1 MAGESRARPRI
12 RTDASTK
19 GIAVSNDDKGF
30 PLYYS
35 RRKQALGI
43 QYEADEFLYPHDAP
57 WPEASFDYPYGQ
69 APQVTN
75 IPAAETQDWAN
86 TIGKYYTENMLGS
99 ASDPTPFGVASAKF
113 ARDHV
118 FQDGL
123 TGYAH
128 VSDDEFIG
136 LICEGL
142 YSKFLSALDPQDIEL
157 FGLKP
162 EDVAGKS
169 KYEYFKSDYR
179 CMMVVQQTWPNEHA
193 CPTIVLVRRVRGSA
207 NRYADQG
214 AYELVAIA
222 MARFKS
228 SPPLVASVAAVASAT
243 VAAGGANAGPAAPAP
258 VIGVYEFPPDLIF
271 WYAEH
276 KDLPGWFLAKYF
288 VLQGAIHRINLIDH
302 VKVHFPPDTINAVTK
317 SVLPVWHVVSQL
329 LMPHFRLTLPVNN
342 TVLEGERSLINRDT
356 WYPWS
361 PFVAKGNEIRKLFP
375 FAWGGAS
382 YYGEKYYGKDA
393 AELGRNSS
401 YPAFR
406 YSTDPNGMPDA
417 DDPQRLIPNFIGMD
431 CSRYGA
437 FLKSYYDPIL
447 AFATQAVALL
457 GPPPAK
463 GDETSLAWL
472 EIKHWAYQVSRML
485 PGFPDENRICEPGE
499 LARVCAMV
507 IWNAAVVHS
516 SDHTTLHLMM
526 DQKPVPF
533 VIRVPPPANRDQV
546 IEETVSNALGAQLQ
560 GYITQ
565 AIQAVL
571 AAWEH
576 GNPFK
581 KIAGDLFEKGLDA
594 VGDVKLPH
602 DKMPLCWP
610 TDLVYARMADLLFY
624 RPHNTSLLYFCEYE
638 FERTNLTAAERALEQ
653 EWRAAGRPVLTD
665 EQKQKLRELRKAFQG
680 ALDAVN
686 ALYYRPDGKPL
697 EPQAGAP
704 DDHEDTDDAMT
715 YLNRYAFPK
724 LRPGTGEAK
733 ASAMLEREACL
744 GAGVQY

>member
-1 MAGESRARPRI
+1 
-12 RTDASTK
+12 
-19 GIAVSNDDKGF
+19 VSNDDKGF
-30 PLYYS
+30 PHYYA
-35 RRKQALGI
+35 RRKQTLGI

-75 IPAAETQDWAN
+75 IPAAETADWAA

-99 ASDPTPFGVASAKF
+99 VADPTPFGVASAKF

-128 VSDDEFIG
+128 VTDEEFVG

-142 YSKFLSALDPQDIEL
+142 YSKFLSRLDPQDVAL
-157 FGLKP
+157 FGLQP
-162 EDVAGKS
+162 GDLAADAPF
-169 KYEYFKSDYR
+169 EYFKSDYR

-193 CPTIVLVRRVRGSA
+193 CPTIVLVRRPRGGPKK
-207 NRYADQG
+207 YADQG

-222 MARFKS
+222 MARFNS
-228 SPPLVASVAAVASAT
+228 RAPQGVAAHGVTEPIGSKPVVAPP
-243 VAAGGANAGPAAPAP
+243 G
-258 VIGVYEFPPDLIF
+258 IYEFPPDLVF
-271 WYAEH
+271 WRAQHGQY
-276 KDLPGWFLAKYF
+276 PGWFLAKYF

-317 SVLPVWHVVSQL
+317 SVLPKWHLVSQL
-329 LMPHFRLTLPVNN
+329 LLPHFRLTLPVND
-342 TVLEGERSLINRDT
+342 TVLEGQRSLINRDT

-375 FAWGGAS
+375 FAWGGAG
-382 YYGEKYYGKDA
+382 YYGETYYGADA
-393 AELGRNSS
+393 TELGKNSS

-406 YSTDPNGMPDA
+406 YSTDPDGMPEA
-417 DDPQRLIPNFIGMD
+417 DDPRRMIPNFIGMD

-447 AFATQAVALL
+447 EFTTRVVALL
-457 GPPPAK
+457 GPPPTQ
-463 GDETSLAWL
+463 GDTTDIAWL

-485 PGFPDENRICEPGE
+485 PGFPDENAICEPGE

-516 SDHTTLHLMM
+516 ADHTTLHMMM

-533 VIRVPPPANRDQV
+533 VIRVPPPATRDQV
-546 IEETVSNALGAQLQ
+546 VEETVANALGAQLQ
-560 GYITQ
+560 GYITKAMQ
-565 AIQAVL
+565 AIL
-571 AAWEH
+571 EAWEK
-576 GNPFK
+576 GNPIK
-581 KIAGDLFEKGLDA
+581 KLVGDVIEEGLDA
-594 VGDVKLPH
+594 IGNVRLPH

-624 RPHNTSLLYFCEYE
+624 RPHNTTLLYTCEYE
-638 FERTNLTAAERALEQ
+638 FERAHLTAADKALEQ
-653 EWRAAGRPVLTD
+653 EWLAAGRPVLTAA
-665 EQKQKLRELRKAFQG
+665 QKQQLCALRVSFKKELE
-680 ALDAVN
+680 AVN
-686 ALYYRPDGKPL
+686 ALYYHADGKPV
-697 EPQAGAP
+697 EPQPGAP
-704 DDHEDTDDAMT
+704 DDHDDTDDAMT
-715 YLNRYAFPK
+715 YLNRFAFPK
-724 LRPGTGEAK
+724 LFPGTAETAK
-733 ASAMLEREACL
+733 EQVGAMLEREACL